1 MISMRSPISA
11 QSAAV
16 DSNALMLTDLSLC
29 RRSGVRG
36 SGAGDWLEAQG
47 YALPAMPNQIVS
59 SQRGDLI
66 MSLSHREFWL
76 LQPESGADNMAAPSV
91 AVSPGLW
98 PLYCQHSHAWLLL
111 AGDARAEM
119 MAKLCGVDLSEPAF
133 SVGSV
138 AQTHVARV
146 STVIAH
152 HQWGTQL
159 AFSLFVDQ
167 SLAVYLWEA
176 IEDAMGEW
184 LG

>member
-1 MISMRSPISA
+1 MIPMRSPIST
-11 QSAAV
+11 QSPTA
-16 DSNALMLTDLSLC
+16 DSNALVLSDLSLR

-36 SGAGDWLEAQG
+36 LGAGDWLEAQG

-59 SQRGDLI
+59 SQQDDLI

-76 LQPESGADNMAAPSV
+76 LHPESDAENLVPPSV
-91 AVSPGLW
+91 AVSPGVW

-111 AGDARAEM
+111 TGDARAEM

-138 AQTHVARV
+138 AQTQVARV

-152 HQWGTQL
+152 HQWDTQL

-167 SLAVYLWEA
+167 SLAAYLWEVL
-176 IEDAMGEW
+176 EDARAEFAV
-184 LG
+184 